1 MNRCRFEPKIGG
13 IYKIEAENL
22 VLMGGVVAQWYGIV
36 LAIKEIA
43 SLIPGHSAA
52 ALWLWASR

>member
-13 IYKIEAENL
+13 IYSEAENL
-22 VLMGGVVAQWYGIV
+22 VLMGGMVAQWYGI
-36 LAIKEIA
+36 KEIV

-52 ALWLWASR
+52 AL